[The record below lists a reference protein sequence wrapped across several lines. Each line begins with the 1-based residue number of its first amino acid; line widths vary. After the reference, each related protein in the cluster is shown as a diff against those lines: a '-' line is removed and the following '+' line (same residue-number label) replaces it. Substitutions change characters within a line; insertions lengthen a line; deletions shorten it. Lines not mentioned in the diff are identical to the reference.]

1 MTSTPKNQTNDQAL
15 SKAHQAVHPATHP
28 ATHPTAHP
36 QTHPSANPP
45 ANPWSSELRAL
56 SDLRL
61 GDWRV
66 MPLPTGIFGLDGG
79 AMFGTVPKV
88 LWQKS
93 NPPDAENRIP
103 MEARALL
110 LLNERLGRKVL
121 VDCGVGGDFVEKYGP
136 KLGPKFAEMY
146 AIEAGQ
152 SGLELGL
159 ARAGLKLDAITDV
172 VLTHLHFDHAGG
184 ATKWDGQR
192 LVPTLPRA
200 TYYVQKRNLETATA
214 PNVRERASYFA
225 ANFEPLLQAGV
236 LKLLEG
242 EVQDLLPGLS
252 LWVSDG
258 HTLGQQVVRVEGGG
272 QVLYYCGDVIPTSTH
287 VRLAWVMGYDLRP
300 LDLIEEKRRLLTQA
314 AKEMA
319 YLYFEHDPY
328 MDCARINADRDDFK
342 VSERY
347 LLS

>member
-1 MTSTPKNQTNDQAL
+1 MSKFIEL
-15 SKAHQAVHPATHP
+15 SN
-28 ATHPTAHP
+28 P
-36 QTHPSANPP
+36 QN
-45 ANPWSSELRAL
+45 NPWSSELREL
-56 SDLRL
+56 RDLRM

-66 MPLPTGIFGLDGG
+66 LALPTGVFGLDGG

-88 LWQKS
+88 LWQKT
-93 NPPDAENRIP
+93 NPTDAENRIA

-110 LLNERLGRKVL
+110 LLNETLGRRVL

-146 AIEAGQ
+146 AIGAGK
-152 SGLELGL
+152 SGLE
-159 ARAGLKLDAITDV
+159 RALERVGLKADQITDV

-200 TYYVQKRNLETATA
+200 TYYVQRRNLETAMA

-225 ANFEPLLQAGV
+225 ANFEPLREAGV
-236 LKLLEG
+236 LNLLDG
-242 EVQDLLPGLS
+242 EVKNLLPGLS

-258 HTLGQQVVRVEGGG
+258 HTSGQQVLRIEGGG

-300 LDLIEEKRRLLTQA
+300 LDLIEEKRRLLGQA
-314 AKEMA
+314 ASEA
-319 YLYFEHDPY
+319 ALLYFEHDPY
-328 MDCARINADRDDFK
+328 MDCARIAADRDDFK
-342 VSERY
+342 VSERFR
-347 LLS
+347 LN

>member
-1 MTSTPKNQTNDQAL
+1 MNNMNMKTF
-15 SKAHQAVHPATHP
+15 SKDL
-28 ATHPTAHP
+28 
-36 QTHPSANPP
+36 ANPQ
-45 ANPWSSELRAL
+45 ANSNPWSSELREL
-56 SDLRL
+56 RELRL

-66 MPLPTGIFGLDGG
+66 LALPTGIFGLDGG

-88 LWQKS
+88 LWQKT
-93 NPPDAENRIP
+93 NPPDAENRIA

-110 LLNERLGRKVL
+110 LLNETLGHRVL

-152 SGLELGL
+152 SGLE
-159 ARAGLKLDAITDV
+159 RALQRVGVEPERITDV

-200 TYYVQKRNLETATA
+200 TYHVQKRNLETATS

-225 ANFEPLLQAGV
+225 ANFEPLRQAGV
-236 LKLLEG
+236 LNLLDG
-242 EVQDLLPGLS
+242 EVKDLLPGLS

-258 HTLGQQVVRVEGGG
+258 HTSGQQVVRIEGGG
-272 QVLYYCGDVIPTSTH
+272 EVLYYCGDVIPTSTH

-300 LDLIEEKRRLLTQA
+300 LDLIEEKRRLLAQA
-314 AKEMA
+314 STESAL
-319 YLYFEHDPY
+319 LYFEHDPY
-328 MDCARINADRDDFK
+328 MDCARVAADRDDFK
-342 VSERY
+342 VSERFR
-347 LLS
+347 LS